1 MECSKTA
8 ADTAS
13 SCSVRGVIMNAIKQ
27 INKIMDNTTM
37 QTRKDGM
44 LWYKRLNRFCRDLG
58 IKYNQPTWKVTAIMS
73 ALSPRTSFANNI
85 HDTEQLLKYGKDA
98 YLKSP
103 LFRKKAIAIYN
114 ASCYN
119 EVQKLFS
126 EKTGRKT
133 LSFWEN
139 INDLTSDRATI
150 DIHMIRHLKIKGSL
164 TAKKYRE
171 AEKALQDYAKQV
183 NIKPYQLQAIIW
195 CTVRG
200 KSF

>member
-1 MECSKTA
+1 MKKT
-8 ADTAS
+8 
-13 SCSVRGVIMNAIKQ
+13 IE
-27 INKIMDNTTM
+27 KILDKATPTH
-37 QTRKDGM
+37 RHDGKI
-44 LWYKRLNRFCRDLG
+44 WYTRLNRHCRDLG

-103 LFRKKAIAIYN
+103 LFRKKAIAILD

-119 EVQKLFS
+119 EVQKMFS

-139 INDLTSDRATI
+139 MNDLTSDRVTI

-171 AEKALQDYAKQV
+171 AEKALQNYAKQV